1 MAEPLRIEPLTPAGV
16 ALWASL
22 RHELWPGTSPD
33 EHAREA
39 AHLLCTPDYL
49 VLLAFEMN
57 VVGFAEA
64 TLRHSYVNGCDTMPG
79 SPVAFL
85 EGIYVK
91 PDRRRRGIA
100 RALCERVA
108 DWARPRG
115 VNEFASDAL
124 IDNHASHA
132 LHRALG
138 FTETERVVF
147 FRRTLT

>member
-1 MAEPLRIEPLTPAGV
+1 MAEALRIEALTPAEV
-16 ALWASL
+16 AIWASL
-22 RHELWPGTSPD
+22 RQALWPGTSPD

-39 AHLLCTPDYL
+39 ERLLRTPDYL
-49 VLLAFEMN
+49 VLLAFETD
-57 VVGFAEA
+57 VAGFAEA
-64 TLRHSYVNGCDTMPG
+64 ALRRNYVNGCDTMPG
-79 SPVAFL
+79 DPVAFL

-91 PDRRRRGIA
+91 PDCRRRGIA

-124 IDNHASHA
+124 IENHESHA

-138 FTETERVVF
+138 FAETERVVF
-147 FRRTLT
+147 FRRTLA